1 MRKKG
6 LCRVPTPQVS
16 GAWRFFRSTPLIDPS
31 EHKPKL
37 RAIACFYPTRRLYKR
52 LETKMGR
59 KRVISEHQV
68 LDAAERVVVT
78 KGAARLTIEAV
89 ASQAGISKA
98 TVLYYYKTKKAL
110 IQAVVDRIV
119 SADVAANEA
128 AIDSLQG
135 EKDAA
140 IRGRILAASEM
151 MTDEFSWRDPGSAI
165 TASGHFRTSHLGTQ
179 LAHPPIAEAV
189 RPLDLQVRSGLHTG
203 EM

>member
-1 MRKKG
+1 
-6 LCRVPTPQVS
+6 
-16 GAWRFFRSTPLIDPS
+16 
-31 EHKPKL
+31 
-37 RAIACFYPTRRLYKR
+37 
-52 LETKMGR
+52 MGR
-59 KRVISEHQV
+59 KRVIGEHQV

-98 TVLYYYKTKKAL
+98 AVLYYYKTKRAL

-119 SADVAANEA
+119 SADVAVNEA

-151 MTDEFSWRDPGSAI
+151 MTDEFRAVGLNLCASVANDPQLRRQGKEYMR
-165 TASGHFRTSHLGTQ
+165 RTIERIRKTSDHPGGAM
-179 LAHPPIAEAV
+179 LALVALEGVKLMELIDWHTWT
-189 RPLDLQVRSGLHTG
+189 RSERKRLLKDIEWLIRTDPAK
-203 EM
+203 